1 MKESEAVKYKYTVLG
16 AGRSGLGAAKL
27 LAGKGAEVFLSD
39 SSPEEKLLYLLKEDL
54 NKFNIKFEAGKHSD
68 KIFDCDVIIKSPG
81 IPPYS
86 EIIKKAENKGI
97 KIFSEIEVAFWFCP
111 CRVVAVTGTNGKTT
125 TTVLTGEVL
134 GNSGYDVKVCGNVGL
149 AFSEVIGLLN
159 EKSIVVLEV
168 SSFQLDNIKDF
179 KPDVSA
185 VLNLTPDHLDWHG
198 SMMNYLDAKLKINQ
212 NQKPGKDYFIYN
224 YDDRHLRE
232 ELKSKKLNG
241 IINGFGFDGES
252 ILENFSAGC
261 YVQDNDIVYFNKNK
275 NISEKI
281 SNISEIKIRGR
292 HNVYNSM
299 AAVVSAKSLGTECGI
314 IRNTLK
320 EFKGVEHRIEFV
332 RNIGG
337 VEFYNDSKATNFD
350 STYVALESF
359 PGKIILILGGKKGVN
374 NFSFIEEFVKER
386 VKLII
391 SIGQTK
397 EDIKEYFS
405 KCKVVV
411 VCNELIDAVK
421 ASFKN
426 AEAGDI
432 VLFSPA
438 FKSFDMFDNF
448 EHRGS
453 EFKKCVNSL

>member
-39 SSPEEKLLYLLKEDL
+39 SSPEKKLSYLKKEDL
-54 NKFNIKFEAGKHSD
+54 INLKIEFETGKHSA
-68 KIFDCDVIIKSPG
+68 KVFDCDIIIKSPG
-81 IPPYS
+81 IPPHS
-86 EIIKKAENKGI
+86 DIILEAQRKGI
-97 KIFSEIEVAFWFCP
+97 KIFSEIEIASWFCP
-111 CRVVAVTGTNGKTT
+111 CVVVAITGTNGKTT

-134 GNSGYDVKVCGNVGL
+134 KNAGCDVRVCGNVGL
-149 AFSEVIGLLN
+149 AFSEVIGSL
-159 EKSIVVLEV
+159 KSNSFVVLEV
-168 SSFQLDNIKDF
+168 SSFQLSDIKDF

-185 VLNLTPDHLDWHG
+185 LLNLTPDHIDWHG
-198 SMMNYLDAKLKINQ
+198 SMKSYLDAKLKING
-212 NQKPGKDYFIYN
+212 NQKPGKDHFIYN
-224 YDDRHLRE
+224 YDDRYLRK
-232 ELKSKKLNG
+232 ELKNKKLKG
-241 IINGFGFDGES
+241 IVSGFGCENEIIEKLF
-252 ILENFSAGC
+252 LEGC
-261 YVQDNDIVYFNKNK
+261 YVKNNDIIYFDKNK

-281 SNISEIKIRGR
+281 TNLNEIKIRGR

-299 AAVVSAKSLGTECGI
+299 AAALSAKSLGIDSGT
-314 IRNTLK
+314 IRDTFK
-320 EFKGVEHRIEFV
+320 KFKGVEHRIEFV
-332 RNIGG
+332 RNLDG

-359 PGKIILILGGKKGVN
+359 PGNIILILGGKKGVN
-374 NFSFIEEFVKER
+374 NFSLIEDFVKDR

-405 KCKVVV
+405 KFTEVI
-411 VCNELIDAVK
+411 VCTELLNAVK
-421 ASFKN
+421 ESFKY